1 MKLGVRRKYFLGL
14 MLLTLLYTLFNYMAD
29 LAHDFTSGE
38 FDGPGEQLNL
48 RNESQELAFFLAA
61 SAAAMSLTAVVGW
74 YIARRI
80 AQPIVDLAH
89 YARTLD
95 GSVTGII
102 RPPQAGGD
110 ELEDIAASLTEAFR
124 RYDTL
129 LTSARR
135 FNAHAAHQLR
145 APLAAMRTVGEYA
158 LSRPLAAE
166 AGQETLALMLE
177 RTDQMA
183 RMVDRLLAYSELS
196 IGDCRQDFAVVDV
209 VEVVAQV
216 CDVFRPLAEVRSVAL
231 VAPGSEPAWVRGSFV
246 LLVEMLG
253 NLVDNAIRYTPEGG
267 TVRVSVRQVASRW
280 VELTVADTG
289 SGMNA
294 AQRERVMDRF
304 RQQAHARAAGSGLG
318 LPIAAEIA
326 TLHEATITIRP
337 GTEPGTSISIEI
349 PAVACPVRPEGRA
362 AAATNQTTEG
372 EGQHE

>member
-14 MLLTLLYTLFNYMAD
+14 MLLTLLYTLFNYVAD

-48 RNESQELAFFLAA
+48 RNESGELAFFLAA
-61 SAAAMSLTAVVGW
+61 SAVAVSLTAVVGW
-74 YIARRI
+74 FIARRI

-89 YARTLD
+89 YAHTLD
-95 GSVTGII
+95 GSVAGII
-102 RPPQAGGD
+102 RPPKDGGD

-124 RYDTL
+124 RYDAL

-145 APLAAMRTVGEYA
+145 APLAAMRTMGECA
-158 LSRPLAAE
+158 LRRPLPAE
-166 AGQETLALMLE
+166 AGLETLTLMLE
-177 RTDQMA
+177 RTDQMT

-209 VEVVAQV
+209 AEVVAQV
-216 CDVFRPLAEVRSVAL
+216 CDVFRPLAEVKSVSL
-231 VAPGSEPAWVRGSFV
+231 VAPVTAPACVRGSFV

-253 NLVDNAIRYTPEGG
+253 NLVDNAIRFTPEGG
-267 TVRVSVRQVASRW
+267 TVHVSARLVASRW

-289 SGMNA
+289 SGMNT

-304 RQQAHARAAGSGLG
+304 RQQAYARSAGSGLG

-337 GTEPGTSISIEI
+337 GAEPGTSISIEI
-349 PAVACPVRPEGRA
+349 PAVASPVHQAGRGEA
-362 AAATNQTTEG
+362 AANRPTERRRSP
-372 EGQHE
+372 